1 MGVMRTL
8 RPYVPKQRYFPAK
21 IKHEEGLQRQVCQY
35 ISLAYPGIIYRSDYA
50 SGLHLTMHQ
59 AAIHKSLQSGRAWV
73 DLFIYKPSRG
83 YSGLALEIKRE
94 GTVIYLS
101 RGPRKGRLTSDPH
114 IQEQVL
120 MLQELNKLGYFAR
133 FGVGF
138 GQCRRIVDW
147 YLRPD
152 YKEAENGELF

>member
-1 MGVMRTL
+1 M
-8 RPYVPKQRYFPAK
+8 RPYIPRVRFTPAK
-21 IKHEEGLQRQVCQY
+21 IKHEESLQLQVCQY
-35 ISLAYPGIIYRSDYA
+35 ISLQYPHVIYRSDYA

-59 AAIHKSLQSGRAWV
+59 ASIHKSLQSGRAWV
-73 DLFIYKPSRG
+73 DLFVYKPSRG
-83 YSGLALEIKRE
+83 YCGLALEIKRE

-114 IQEQVL
+114 IQEQAQ

-138 GQCRRIVDW
+138 DQCKRIIDY
-147 YLRPD
+147 YLNPN
-152 YKEAENGELF
+152 YTEAENSELF